1 MIVKKMSPFSGKMHE
16 MDIPITTKDLKDFYE
31 DKLGHIHEAF
41 PYLTADEREFI
52 ISGIPP
58 HEWDEIFKDIKE

>member
-58 HEWDEIFKDIKE
+58 HEWDEIFKEIEK